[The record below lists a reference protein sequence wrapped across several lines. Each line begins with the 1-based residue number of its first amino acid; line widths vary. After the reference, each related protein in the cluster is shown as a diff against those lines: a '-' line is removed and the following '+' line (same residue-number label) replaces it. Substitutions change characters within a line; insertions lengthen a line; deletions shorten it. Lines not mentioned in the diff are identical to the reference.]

1 MLPYTITIKI
11 VALKRKLTE
20 KELVNAD
27 LTSHPAW
34 KAPKPKC
41 NPLDMFCQ
49 LCKAIDKNAV
59 LGNANYSTDLY
70 AVCPEI
76 EFDDA
81 DPNSIMLH
89 LGTAAK
95 ACGSKRAKQ
104 GIIASDDFCKEFHYF
119 MMVKVYEKDGYHV
132 TIDMLE
138 PAGKLNL
145 RSEYANVQELM
156 KIKPHQKDIEDFI
169 RWVKQNEGD
178 PEEES
183 GLMNA
188 KRLLWL
194 RKEK

>member
-20 KELVNAD
+20 KELVDAD
-27 LTSHPAW
+27 LASHPAW

-59 LGNANYSTDLY
+59 LKNANYCTDLY

-95 ACGSKRAKQ
+95 ACGSKKAKQ
-104 GIIASDDFCKEFHYF
+104 GVIASADFCKDFHYF
-119 MMVKVYEKDGYHV
+119 MMMKVYEKDGRNYTV
-132 TIDMLE
+132 DMLE
-138 PAGKLNL
+138 PAGNLNL
-145 RSEYANVQELM
+145 RSEYSNVQELM

-169 RWVKQNEGD
+169 RWVKQNEGE
-178 PEEES
+178 PEEEES
-183 GLMNA
+183 GFMTA
-188 KRLLWL
+188 KDFFG
-194 RKEK
+194 

>member
-11 VALKRKLTE
+11 VALKRKLE
-20 KELVNAD
+20 AKELVDAD

-59 LGNANYSTDLY
+59 LKNANYCTDLY

-76 EFDDA
+76 EFDDV
-81 DPNSIMLH
+81 DPNNIMLH

-104 GIIASDDFCKEFHYF
+104 DVISSADFCKEFHYF
-119 MMVKVYEKDGYHV
+119 MMVKVYEKDGHHV
-132 TIDMLE
+132 TVDMLE
-138 PAGKLNL
+138 PAGNLNL
-145 RSEYANVQELM
+145 RSEYTKVQELM
-156 KIKPHQKDIEDFI
+156 KLKPHQKDIEDFI
-169 RWVKQNEGD
+169 RWVKQNEGE

-183 GLMNA
+183 GFMTA
-188 KRLLWL
+188 KDFFG
-194 RKEK
+194 